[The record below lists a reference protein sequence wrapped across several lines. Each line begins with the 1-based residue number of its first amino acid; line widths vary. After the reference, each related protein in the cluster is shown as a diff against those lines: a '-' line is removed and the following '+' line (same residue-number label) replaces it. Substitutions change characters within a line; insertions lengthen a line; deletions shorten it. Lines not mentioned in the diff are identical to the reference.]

1 MPLDPQAKALL
12 DEFAAAGAPPPW
24 EVPLA
29 DLRAGFDELSAALAA
44 PAPEVARVEDR
55 TVPGPDGAIPIRL
68 YWPESDGDGA
78 LPVLVHFHGGGF
90 VLLGLDA
97 YDPICKMLCA
107 GADCIVVGVGYRKAP
122 ENKFPKA
129 ADDSWAATR
138 WVAANCAEF
147 GGDAGRIAVA
157 GDSAGGCLAA
167 GVTHRARAA
176 GGPAL
181 VFQLLVYPLTDFAGD
196 TASYRA
202 FGEDHLV
209 TTEMMNWYA
218 ECYLNDETEKDDPL
232 ASPLRSADFAGLP
245 PAFILTAGCDPLR
258 DEGVTYGEK
267 LRAAGVPVEHRDYP
281 DQIHVFWSFGARIDA
296 AADAHAEACA
306 ALRRAFGTR

>member
-29 DLRAGFDELSAALAA
+29 GLRAGFDALSAALAA

-55 TVPGPDGAIPIRL
+55 TVPGPDGDIPIRI
-68 YWPESDGDGA
+68 YWPEADGAGA
-78 LPVLVHFHGGGF
+78 LPVLIHFHGGGF

-97 YDPICKMLCA
+97 YDPTCKTLSA
-107 GADCIVVGVGYRKAP
+107 GAGCIVVGVGYRKAP

-129 ADDSWAATR
+129 PDDCWAATR
-138 WVAANCAEF
+138 WVAANCADL

-167 GVTHRARAA
+167 GVTHRAKAA
-176 GGPAL
+176 GEPAL
-181 VFQLLVYPLTDFAGD
+181 AFQLLVYPLTDFAGD
-196 TASYRA
+196 TASYRRY
-202 FGEDHLV
+202 GEDHLV
-209 TTEMMNWYA
+209 TAELMRWYA
-218 ECYLNDETEKDDPL
+218 DCYLNDDAEKDDPL
-232 ASPLRSADFAGLP
+232 ASPLRFTDFAGLP
-245 PAFILTAGCDPLR
+245 PAYILTAGCDPLH
-258 DEGVTYGEK
+258 DEGVAYGKK
-267 LRAAGVPVEHRDYP
+267 LSAAGVPVEHRDYP

-296 AADAHAEACA
+296 AAGAHAEACA
-306 ALRRAFGTR
+306 ALRRAFGTD

>member
-97 YDPICKMLCA
+97 YDPICKTLCA
-107 GADCIVVGVGYRKAP
+107 GAGCIVVGVGYRKAP
-122 ENKFPKA
+122 ENKFP
-129 ADDSWAATR
+129 
-138 WVAANCAEF
+138 E
-147 GGDAGRIAVA
+147 GGR
-157 GDSAGGCLAA
+157 
-167 GVTHRARAA
+167 R
-176 GGPAL
+176 
-181 VFQLLVYPLTDFAGD
+181 LLG
-196 TASYRA
+196 
-202 FGEDHLV
+202 
-209 TTEMMNWYA
+209 
-218 ECYLNDETEKDDPL
+218 
-232 ASPLRSADFAGLP
+232 
-245 PAFILTAGCDPLR
+245 
-258 DEGVTYGEK
+258 
-267 LRAAGVPVEHRDYP
+267 
-281 DQIHVFWSFGARIDA
+281 
-296 AADAHAEACA
+296 
-306 ALRRAFGTR
+306 LRRAGLLRTVPSLSGDAESGSRSRAIPPAVAWLPASPIAPRQQVDRRSSSSS

>member
-97 YDPICKMLCA
+97 YDPICKTLCA
-107 GADCIVVGVGYRKAP
+107 GAGCIVVGVGYRKAP

-167 GVTHRARAA
+167 GVTHRAKAA

-209 TTEMMNWYA
+209 TSEMMNWYA
-218 ECYLNDETEKDDPL
+218 ECYLNVETEKDDPL
-232 ASPLRSADFAGLP
+232 ASPLRFADFAGLP
-245 PAFILTAGCDPLR
+245 PAFILTAGCDPLH
-258 DEGVTYGEK
+258 DEGVAYGEK
-267 LRAAGVPVEHRDYP
+267 LKEAGVPVEHRNYP

-296 AADAHAEACA
+296 ATDAHAEACV
-306 ALRRAFGTR
+306 ALRRAFGTG

>member
-29 DLRAGFDELSAALAA
+29 DLRVGFDELSAALAA

-68 YWPESDGDGA
+68 YWPESDGDGT

-97 YDPICKMLCA
+97 YDPICKTLCA
-107 GADCIVVGVGYRKAP
+107 GAGCIVVAVGYGKAP
-122 ENKFPKA
+122 ESKFPKA

-138 WVAANCAEF
+138 WVAANCAEI

-167 GVTHRARAA
+167 GVTHRAKAA

-181 VFQLLVYPLTDFAGD
+181 AFQLLVYPLTDFAGD
-196 TASYRA
+196 TASYRT

-209 TTEMMNWYA
+209 TTELMRWYA
-218 ECYLNDETEKDDPL
+218 ECYLNVETEKDDPL
-232 ASPLRSADFAGLP
+232 ASPLRFADFAGLP
-245 PAFILTAGCDPLR
+245 PAFILTAGCDPLH
-258 DEGVTYGEK
+258 DEGVAYSEK
-267 LRAAGVPVEHRDYP
+267 LKEAGVPVEHRNYP

-296 AADAHAEACA
+296 ATDAHAEVCV
-306 ALRRAFGTR
+306 ALRRAFGTG

>member
-68 YWPESDGDGA
+68 YWPESDGDEA

-97 YDPICKMLCA
+97 YDPICRMLCTGA
-107 GADCIVVGVGYRKAP
+107 GCIVVGVGYGKAP
-122 ENKFPKA
+122 EHKFPKA
-129 ADDSWAATR
+129 ADDSWAATC
-138 WVAANCAEF
+138 WVAENCAAF

-167 GVTHRARAA
+167 GVAHRAKAA

-181 VFQLLVYPLTDFAGD
+181 AFQLLVYPLTDFAGD
-196 TASYRA
+196 TESYRA

-209 TTEMMNWYA
+209 TAEMMNWYA
-218 ECYLNDETEKDDPL
+218 SCYLNDEAEKDDPL
-232 ASPLRSADFAGLP
+232 ASPLRFTDFAGLP
-245 PAFILTAGCDPLR
+245 PAYVLTAGCDPLH
-258 DEGVTYGEK
+258 DEGVAYAEK
-267 LRAAGVPVEHRDYP
+267 LREARVPVQQRDYP

-296 AADAHAEACA
+296 AAGAHAGACA
-306 ALRRAFGTR
+306 ALRRAFGTE